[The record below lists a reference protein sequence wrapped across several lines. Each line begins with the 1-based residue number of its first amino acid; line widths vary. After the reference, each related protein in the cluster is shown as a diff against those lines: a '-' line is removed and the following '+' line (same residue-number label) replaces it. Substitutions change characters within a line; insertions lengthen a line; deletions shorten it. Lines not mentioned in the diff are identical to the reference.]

1 MRLLTSAI
9 LAASALL
16 LGTQFA
22 RAQDDVT
29 TFTMEAPFAEVIAD
43 LEDAVVNRGYV
54 VDYHGHIGDMLDR
67 TAGDIAGA
75 KPLYKAAEILQFCSA
90 TVSRKAMEEDIANIA
105 YCPYVLFAYESAED
119 PGKVTLGFR
128 RLPDGGGRDEVN
140 TLLEEIVGEAAG
152 Q

>member
-16 LGTQFA
+16 LGTQLA

-29 TFTMEAPFAEVIAD
+29 TFTTEAPFAEVIAD

-54 VDYHGHIGDMLDR
+54 VDYHGHIGDMLAR

-90 TVSRKAMEEDIANIA
+90 TISRKAMEADIANIA
-105 YCPYVLFAYESAED
+105 YCPYVLFAYESVED

-128 RLPDGGGRDEVN
+128 RLPEGGGRDEVN
-140 TLLEEIVGEAAG
+140 TLLEEIAGEAAG